1 MNEARRER
9 RRRSWGTGKGTLKSK
24 QNNIVHT
31 GKATDLQ
38 RSGTREKELHIGHIE
53 FCLPKDI
60 QIEISYIDVTYS
72 LSKKDL
78 GKKKKAIRFPH
89 YKW

>member
-1 MNEARRER
+1 MY
-9 RRRSWGTGKGTLKSK
+9 
-24 QNNIVHT
+24 T

-38 RSGTREKELHIGHIE
+38 RSGTREKELHIGHTE

-60 QIEISYIDVTYS
+60 QIEISYIGVMYS

-78 GKKKKAIRFPH
+78 GKKKKGNKIPTVQMVNQ
-89 YKW
+89 

>member
-1 MNEARRER
+1 MRPGEKEKEELGNWER
-9 RRRSWGTGKGTLKSK
+9 NIKK
-24 QNNIVHT
+24 QTKHDIVHT
-31 GKATDLQ
+31 GKATGLQ

-60 QIEISYIDVTYS
+60 QIEISYIDVMYS

-78 GKKKKAIRFPH
+78 GGKKSNKIPIV
-89 YKW
+89 